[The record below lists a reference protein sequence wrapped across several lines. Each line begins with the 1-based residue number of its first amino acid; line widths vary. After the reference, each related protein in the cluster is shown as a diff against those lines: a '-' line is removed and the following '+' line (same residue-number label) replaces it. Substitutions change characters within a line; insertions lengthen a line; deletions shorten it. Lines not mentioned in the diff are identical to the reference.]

1 MIRTTFTASALAAMV
16 MLAGCVT
23 VNETYTGVTNE
34 SKREYLEYA
43 GGKTP
48 VLVRAVNSPFSE
60 GEIPTATIAAKHA
73 KAAVNPSQVAFTASD
88 AAASQPHFRVVMVFD
103 PAITVSAHDVCKADV
118 APLVA
123 ERTQEPGRPGLCE
136 NGPHGLREHVPD
148 QRPGRPERAARAD
161 LVQSGS
167 KFRLPAELGRGFL
180 TRVCMAVGACPRRP
194 SLADRAL
201 RDARYANSSG

>member
-34 SKREYLEYA
+34 SKREFLEYA

-60 GEIPTATIAAKHA
+60 GEVPTATIAAKHA
-73 KAAVNPSQVAFTASD
+73 KAAVNPSQVAFTAYD
-88 AAASQPHFRVVMVFD
+88 AAAAQPHFRVVMVFD
-103 PAITVSAHDVCKADV
+103 PATTVSAHDVCKADV

-123 ERTQEPGRPGLCE
+123 ERTPGELRIHSVFCSNDEPLAGTVVEGPAPKSLNDQAYVTMVRMAFE
-136 NGPHGLREHVPD
+136 NMFPTNDPEGPNERRLLTSFNLVPNF
-148 QRPGRPERAARAD
+148 G
-161 LVQSGS
+161 
-167 KFRLPAELGRGFL
+167 FRRH
-180 TRVCMAVGACPRRP
+180 
-194 SLADRAL
+194 
-201 RDARYANSSG
+201 